1 MGTRT
6 PTPEAREPK
15 SRMSTN
21 SIMPAYRL
29 VPANHTIAPPL
40 CQLQVPQTTKVV
52 AVRGFMCYTIEN
64 HLESVYSMELSLK
77 GIQTKIFQLRHERVF
92 RGSETRLKYMYFPMD
107 SKLPNAANILLV
119 GFQGCHD
126 KEARYNYVRTC
137 ESLNVHRLFI
147 KDDFAPNGRGSYY
160 VGEKG
165 TYSVERLV
173 HTMVRNFMDRLQPDR
188 VIFMGSS
195 KGGYGA
201 INCGIEFPNAI
212 IVAGAP
218 QYRLGTYLDKPAN
231 RPNLIDII
239 GEYTPENIAAL
250 DVRLEQKI
258 KSNPHAATQTCYL
271 HYSNVEHTYEKHI
284 RAMRQDILESGITLH
299 EDIESYPEHS
309 DVGKYFP
316 AYLVKIVN
324 SYMDK

>member
-1 MGTRT
+1 MI
-6 PTPEAREPK
+6 EQ
-15 SRMSTN
+15 TN
-21 SIMPAYRL
+21 
-29 VPANHTIAPPL
+29 
-40 CQLQVPQTTKVV
+40 KV
-52 AVRGFMCYTIEN
+52 
-64 HLESVYSMELSLK
+64 SVYLMELSIK
-77 GIQTKIFQLRHERVF
+77 GLQTKFFQFRHERVF
-92 RGSETRLKYMYFPMD
+92 RGEGTRLKYMYFPMNP
-107 SKLPNAANILLV
+107 KKANGANVLLV

-137 ESLNVHRLFI
+137 EALNVHRLFI

-165 TYSVERLV
+165 KYNVERLV
-173 HTMVRNFMDRLQPDR
+173 HVMVQDFVDRLKPEC

-201 INCGIEFPNAI
+201 INCGIEFENATI
-212 IVAGAP
+212 IAGAP

-250 DVRLEQKI
+250 DVRLERKI
-258 KSNPHAATQTCYL
+258 KSNTLAPTQKLFL

-284 RAMRQDILESGITLH
+284 CAMRQDLIDSGIQYS
-299 EDIESYPEHS
+299 EDVESYAEHG

-316 AYLVKIVN
+316 NYLVKTVN
-324 SYMDK
+324 EIIARL